1 MNAVNLSTTG
11 FNILATWSAN
21 SQSSPLLNTFL
32 HEDIENFL
40 CSCRRLG
47 MPISKLDFAVKV
59 LFLGSQA
66 TLFPQQTQSI
76 TSLQKFLRLGSAW
89 IALPWS
95 ALIIGL
101 ALASLVMEAP
111 KM

>member
-47 MPISKLDFAVKV
+47 MPISKLDSAVKV
-59 LFLGSQA
+59 HFLGSQA

-76 TSLQKFLRLGSAW
+76 TSLKKFSSPGN
-89 IALPWS
+89 ALLAPLWS
-95 ALIIGL
+95 TLITGL

>member
-76 TSLQKFLRLGSAW
+76 TSLQKFFRLGSAW

>member
-76 TSLQKFLRLGSAW
+76 TSLQKFLRLGSTW
-89 IALPWS
+89 ITLPWS